1 MTQIPEGAD
10 IRIEPT
16 PGLLTPSRLKAIIP
30 RCYSETWCPHL
41 VAAATR
47 WDILPPHRLAPWLAQ
62 IAVESSEMS
71 RLEENL
77 YYTSAD
83 RLMAVWPSRFQT
95 PVEAAPYLRE
105 PQALADHVYANR
117 LGNGP
122 EASGDGWRY
131 RGRGLIQLTGRAN
144 YTAYAAASG
153 LALVGGPELLL
164 VPANAADSSGWF
176 WSMRGLGE
184 IADAADTALRSGDEP
199 AATRAFR
206 TLTRRVNAGLEGL
219 DRRLAYWRTGRSEL
233 T

>member
-16 PGLLTPSRLKAIIP
+16 PGLLTPPRLKAIMP

-47 WDILPPHRLAPWLAQ
+47 WDILPPHRMAAWLAQ
-62 IAVESSEMS
+62 IAVESSELTK
-71 RLEENL
+71 LEESL
-77 YYTSAD
+77 YYRTTA
-83 RLMAVWPSRFQT
+83 RLRAVWPSRFST
-95 PVEAAPYLRE
+95 DALAEHYLRRPE
-105 PQALADHVYANR
+105 DLANHVYANR
-117 LGNGP
+117 MGNGP
-122 EASGDGWRY
+122 EDSGDGWRY

-153 LALVGGPELLL
+153 LALAGGPELLL

-184 IADAADTALRSGDEP
+184 IADAADAALRSGDEP
-199 AATRAFR
+199 AAERAFR

-219 DRRLAYWRTGRSEL
+219 DRRVAYWRTGRNVL
-233 T
+233 V